1 MDLDTV
7 DFLFP
12 VVIFFTVVSS
22 AWLQLLNRLLLQLM
36 LPTLLTVDWVRFSDR
51 SVTVVASLKTVGSTI
66 EEAPLI
72 LESLGA
78 APSVPDVEQVP
89 GISGSLMVRATGRI
103 IVFWFLRCSVEMCKL
118 RSWTAS
124 ALKGQ

>member
-103 IVFWFLRCSVEMCKL
+103 IVF
-118 RSWTAS
+118 
-124 ALKGQ
+124 